1 MKPSA
6 KKIVHS
12 ITAFTLL
19 DYPDQTAC
27 ILWFAGCNMKC
38 SYCYNPEIVF
48 GKGSYSIP
56 EILSFLEKRRG
67 LLDAVVFSGGECLLY
82 KESLELMVLIKAM
95 GFLIKGDTNG
105 SKPARLREAI
115 TLGLIDYVA
124 LDFKATRAKFK
135 SITES
140 RFYEQFLV
148 CLSILQQSKT
158 PFEVRTTV
166 HTDLLNENDIV
177 QMTQLLEDNDYN
189 GNYFLQPSIN
199 NFITLKPLNTSKN
212 FDYTHLSTHNIRLC
226 MR

>member
-95 GFLIKGDTNG
+95 GFLIKVDTNG

-140 RFYEQFLV
+140 RFYEQFLE
-148 CLSILQQSKT
+148 CLSILQLSKT

-189 GNYFLQPSIN
+189 GNYFLKPFRN
-199 NFITLKPLNTSKN
+199 NSITLKPLNNSKN

>member
-48 GKGSYSIP
+48 GKGNYSIP
-56 EILSFLEKRRG
+56 ELLSFLEKRRG

-95 GFLIKGDTNG
+95 GFLIKVDTNG

-115 TLGLIDYVA
+115 AFGLIDYVA

-140 RFYEQFLV
+140 RFYEQFLE
-148 CLSILQQSKT
+148 CLSILQLSKT
-158 PFEVRTTV
+158 PFEVRTTI
-166 HTDLLNENDIV
+166 HSELLDKEDLL
-177 QMTQLLEDNDYN
+177 QMIQVLTSQNYT
-189 GNYFLQPSIN
+189 GNYYLQPFRN
-199 NFITLKPLNTSKN
+199 GVETLKKMNVSLNKA
-212 FDYTHLSTHNIRLC
+212 FTHLSTPTIWVQ

>member
-19 DYPDQTAC
+19 DYPNQTAC

-82 KESLELMVLIKAM
+82 KESIELMFLIKAM
-95 GFLIKGDTNG
+95 GFLIKVDTNG
-105 SKPARLREAI
+105 SKPERLQEAI
-115 TLGLIDYVA
+115 DLGLIDYVA

-140 RFYEQFLV
+140 RFYEQFLE

-189 GNYFLQPSIN
+189 GNYFLQPFRN
-199 NFITLKPLNTSKN
+199 NSITLKPLNTSKN